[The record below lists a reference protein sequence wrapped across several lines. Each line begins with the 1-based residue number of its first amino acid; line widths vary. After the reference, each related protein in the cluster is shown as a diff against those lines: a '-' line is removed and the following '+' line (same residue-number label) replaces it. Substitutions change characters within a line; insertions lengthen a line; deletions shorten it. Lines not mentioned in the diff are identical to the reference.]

1 MAPTVILVFSAQ
13 IFLMCEGHSGRISC
27 GNGKSIKVVWANYG
41 RTVGAQTCPG
51 AVHTRE
57 CKARSTLDKVRQ
69 LCEGKTTCS
78 LSASN
83 SLVGDPCRG
92 TRKYLEVHYTC
103 GGTFGLVHGVLFTHA
118 PPFPSI

>member
-1 MAPTVILVFSAQ
+1 MAGSRVAMVKVS
-13 IFLMCEGHSGRISC
+13 RWC
-27 GNGKSIKVVWANYG
+27 GQTTAVQWALKL
-41 RTVGAQTCPG
+41 A
-51 AVHTRE
+51 RE
-57 CKARSTLDKVRQ
+57 PCIQGNVRLDPPWTKLRQ